1 MRTTRPVRNL
11 LSGEIA
17 ILVFLA
23 DGCNNHEDASACM
36 VPMVKYLSKTM
47 NPSEISTSLVSLEK
61 SKLIKIKQSK
71 KGNASVA
78 LTVNGFYNA
87 LINRGC

>member
-11 LSGEIA
+11 LSAEIT

-23 DGCNNHEDASACM
+23 DGCDSCEDASAYM
-36 VPMVKYLSKTM
+36 VPMVKHLSKTM
-47 NPSEISTSLVSLEK
+47 NPSEISTSLTLLEK
-61 SKLIKIKQSK
+61 AKLIEIKHSK
-71 KGNASVA
+71 KGNASVT

-87 LINRGC
+87 LVHRGC